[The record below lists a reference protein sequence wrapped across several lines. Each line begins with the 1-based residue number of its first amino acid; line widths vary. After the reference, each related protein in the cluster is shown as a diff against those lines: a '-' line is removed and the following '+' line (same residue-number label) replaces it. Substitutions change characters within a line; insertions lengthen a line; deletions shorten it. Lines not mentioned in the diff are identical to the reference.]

1 MLAITLLEIWLS
13 DIVLM
18 KLEIYLAKLAEQS
31 DSAHFKAYIISVL
44 CFVGSLVGVKFNFGC
59 F

>member
-31 DSAHFKAYIISVL
+31 DSADFKAYTISA
-44 CFVGSLVGVKFNFGC
+44 F
-59 F
+59 